1 MSSASR
7 ELSLADGQPIRLYQF
22 SRGVLRWSYTSA
34 DRNITYNNQVFRS
47 VRGGIGD
54 PGIIQ
59 SGDPQADR
67 LVITAPADLEVAL
80 LYKGAPPS
88 DEIGLTVFDLHYG
101 EADAWV
107 SWAGSIATV
116 NWPALDRC
124 RITCLSIE
132 ASMDAPGL
140 TDVYSRTCTAVLG
153 DTECKVKP
161 QPVPGYHQSAEH
173 DRGQRIQRNICRIPG
188 RLVQRWPHRMA
199 HRLWGVRPP
208 AHRAPHRQRVAAAR
222 WHGRRTSRWLGA
234 HLSGVRRAG
243 YDLRWQVQQHR
254 QHAGAA
260 APAGQFA
267 VRRQSSVV
275 R

>member
-153 DTECKVKP
+153 DTECKVDLNQYRVTTNLQSMTGASVFSGTFAEYPDGWFSGGHIEWPIGSGEYDRRHIERHIGSELLLLGGTAGVPPGGSVRTYPGCDGLDTTCAGKFSNIDNMRA
-161 QPVPGYHQSAEH
+161 QP
-173 DRGQRIQRNICRIPG
+173 
-188 RLVQRWPHRMA
+188 
-199 HRLWGVRPP
+199 
-208 AHRAPHRQRVAAAR
+208 
-222 WHGRRTSRWLGA
+222 
-234 HLSGVRRAG
+234 HLQGSSPFDGN
-243 YDLRWQVQQHR
+243 QVW
-254 QHAGAA
+254 
-260 APAGQFA
+260 
-267 VRRQSSVV
+267 
-275 R
+275 